1 MVYYSAVPFSH
12 WYSSLFDTLTQK
24 SNSGLLYFVFLYSVF
39 FQVYYFFKW
48 HIIQQPRKTL
58 RLASASQF
66 LKSLCLGNPPSLA
79 RFANLFYILF
89 FHVYYFF
96 KWFIIQQPRFI
107 FYSFQVY
114 YFFKWF
120 IIQLPRLSFIYVF
133 LIIIYLVVL
142 RVVVCVSRC

>member
-1 MVYYSAVPFSH
+1 MITGILSCLFLLQMVYYSAVPFSH
-12 WYSSLFDTLTQK
+12 WYSRLFDTLTQK

-107 FYSFQVY
+107 FYL
-114 YFFKWF
+114 FFKSSQNYLF
-120 IIQLPRLSFIYVF
+120 LLSIC
-133 LIIIYLVVL
+133 I
-142 RVVVCVSRC
+142 